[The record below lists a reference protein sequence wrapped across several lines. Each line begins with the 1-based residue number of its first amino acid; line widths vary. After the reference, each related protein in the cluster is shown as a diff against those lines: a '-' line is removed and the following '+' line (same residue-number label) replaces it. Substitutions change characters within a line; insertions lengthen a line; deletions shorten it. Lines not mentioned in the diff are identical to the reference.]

1 MADVTDLKGR
11 GELRDQPRRRGS
23 RTSSAAPG
31 GIRSF
36 VARRLTLGLV
46 QTVAVVLLVFTL
58 TEALPG
64 DAAVALAG
72 DQPDPARIAAIREAM
87 DLDQPAHERLLSWAA
102 GLSHGD
108 FGTSLTSG
116 RPVAD
121 YITDGFG
128 PSLLLA
134 ALTVALLVPLGFG
147 LGVLAAHHEG
157 RLIDRLISSVTLAVY
172 AVPEFALGVLLVT
185 VVALKLAWLPPTAV
199 GYGTDLLGHP
209 AVLVLPVLV
218 LLSRPVCSLSRLVRA
233 GMVDA
238 LASPYTAHARRYGVP
253 GARVRY
259 AHALPNAL
267 APAAQQLARTV
278 DWLLCGVIVV
288 EALFVIPGLGTVL
301 LNAVAER
308 DVPVVQGL
316 AVVFG
321 VLTVVLNL
329 GADLVAYRLTPRAGV
344 AA

>member
-1 MADVTDLKGR
+1 MSGL
-11 GELRDQPRRRGS
+11 P
-23 RTSSAAPG
+23 
-31 GIRSF
+31 SF
-36 VARRLTLGLV
+36 VARRLLLGVV
-46 QTVAVVLLVFTL
+46 QTVAVVLLVFAL

-87 DLDQPAHERLLSWAA
+87 HLDRPAHERLADWAV

-116 RPVAD
+116 RPVGR
-121 YITDGFG
+121 YIADGFG
-128 PSLLLA
+128 PTLLLA
-134 ALTVALLVPLGFG
+134 TLTVTLLVPIGFG
-147 LGVLAAHHEG
+147 LGVLAARRVG
-157 RLIDRLISSVTLAVY
+157 RLTDRLISSVTLAVY

-185 VVALKLAWLPPTAV
+185 VLALRLGWLPPTAV

-209 AVLVLPVLV
+209 AALVLPVLV

-233 GMVDA
+233 GMIDA
-238 LASPYTAHARRYGVP
+238 LASPYVAQARRYGIS
-253 GARVRY
+253 GARILCT
-259 AHALPNAL
+259 HALPGAL
-267 APAAQQLARTV
+267 APAAQHLARTI

-288 EALFVIPGLGTVL
+288 EALYVIPGLGTVL

-329 GADLVAYRLTPRAGV
+329 AADLVAHRLAPRAGV

>member
-1 MADVTDLKGR
+1 MT
-11 GELRDQPRRRGS
+11 
-23 RTSSAAPG
+23 
-31 GIRSF
+31 
-36 VARRLTLGLV
+36 RRLLLGAG
-46 QTVAVVLLVFTL
+46 QTVAVVLLVFAL

-87 DLDQPAHERLLSWAA
+87 QLDRPVHERLADWAT
-102 GLSHGD
+102 GLLHGD

-116 RPVAD
+116 RPVAQ
-121 YITDGFG
+121 YISDGFG
-128 PSLLLA
+128 PTLLLA

-147 LGVLAAHHEG
+147 LGVLAARHEG
-157 RLIDRLISSVTLAVY
+157 GPVDRLVSSLTLAVY

-185 VVALKLAWLPPTAV
+185 VFALRLGWLPPTAV
-199 GYGTDLLGHP
+199 GYGTDLLAHP
-209 AVLVLPVLV
+209 AALVLPVLV
-218 LLSRPVCSLSRLVRA
+218 LLSRPVCSLVRLVRA

-238 LASPYTAHARRYGVP
+238 LASPYVAHARRYGVS

-267 APAAQQLARTV
+267 APAAQQLARTI

-329 GADLVAYRLTPRAGV
+329 GADVVARRLAPRTEV

>member
-1 MADVTDLKGR
+1 MSGL
-11 GELRDQPRRRGS
+11 GS
-23 RTSSAAPG
+23 W
-31 GIRSF
+31 
-36 VARRLTLGLV
+36 VARRLLLGGA
-46 QTVAVVLLVFTL
+46 QTVAVVLLVFAL

-87 DLDQPAHERLLSWAA
+87 ELDRPAYERLADWAT
-102 GLSHGD
+102 GLPHAD
-108 FGTSLTSG
+108 FGTSLASG
-116 RPVAD
+116 RPVTS
-121 YITDGFG
+121 YISGAFG
-128 PSLLLA
+128 PTLLLA
-134 ALTVALLVPLGFG
+134 TLTLALLVPIGVG
-147 LGVLAAHHEG
+147 LGVLAARFEG
-157 RLIDRLISSVTLAVY
+157 RFVDRLVSSVTLGVY

-185 VVALKLAWLPPTAV
+185 VFALRLDWLPPTAV
-199 GYGTDLLGHP
+199 GYGTDLPGHP
-209 AVLVLPVLV
+209 AALVLPVLV

-233 GMVDA
+233 GMIDA
-238 LASPYTAHARRYGVP
+238 LASPYVAHARRYGVP

-259 AHALPNAL
+259 AHALPNAV

-301 LNAVAER
+301 MNAVAER

-329 GADLVAYRLTPRAGV
+329 GADLVAHRFAPRAEV

>member
-1 MADVTDLKGR
+1 MTDSGL
-11 GELRDQPRRRGS
+11 
-23 RTSSAAPG
+23 
-31 GIRSF
+31 RSF
-36 VARRLTLGLV
+36 VARRLLLGV
-46 QTVAVVLLVFTL
+46 MQTVAVVLLVFAL

-72 DQPDPARIAAIREAM
+72 DQPDPARIAAIRESLH
-87 DLDQPAHERLLSWAA
+87 LDRPAPERLLDWAA
-102 GLSHGD
+102 GLLRGD
-108 FGTSLTSG
+108 LDTSLTSG
-116 RPVAD
+116 RPVAR
-121 YITDGFG
+121 YIADGFG
-128 PSLLLA
+128 PTLLLA
-134 ALTVALLVPLGFG
+134 SLTLVLLVPVGFG
-147 LGVLAAHHEG
+147 LGVLAARHEG
-157 RLIDRLISSVTLAVY
+157 RLADRLISSVTLAVY

-185 VVALKLAWLPPTAV
+185 VLALRLGWLPPTAV

-209 AVLVLPVLV
+209 AALVLPVLV
-218 LLSRPVCSLSRLVRA
+218 LLSRPVCSLTRLVRA
-233 GMVDA
+233 GMIDA
-238 LASPYTAHARRYGVP
+238 LASPYVAQARRYGIP
-253 GARVRY
+253 GARIRY
-259 AHALPNAL
+259 THALPNAL

-288 EALFVIPGLGTVL
+288 EALYVIPGLGTVL

-329 GADLVAYRLTPRAGV
+329 GADLVAYRFAPRAGV

>member
-1 MADVTDLKGR
+1 MSGL
-11 GELRDQPRRRGS
+11 
-23 RTSSAAPG
+23 
-31 GIRSF
+31 RSF
-36 VARRLTLGLV
+36 VARRLLLGAA
-46 QTVAVVLLVFTL
+46 QTVAVVLLVFAL

-87 DLDQPAHERLLSWAA
+87 HLDRPAHERLADWTA
-102 GLSHGD
+102 GLLHGD
-108 FGTSLTSG
+108 LGTSLTSG
-116 RPVAD
+116 RPVGQ
-121 YITDGFG
+121 YLSDGFG
-128 PSLLLA
+128 PTLLLA
-134 ALTVALLVPLGFG
+134 TLTLTLLVPIGFG
-147 LGVLAAHHEG
+147 LGVLAARYEG
-157 RLIDRLISSVTLAVY
+157 HLADRLISSVTLAVY

-185 VVALKLAWLPPTAV
+185 VLALRLHWLPPTAV

-209 AVLVLPVLV
+209 AALVLPVLV

-233 GMVDA
+233 GMIDA
-238 LASPYTAHARRYGVP
+238 LASSYVAQARRYGIS
-253 GARVRY
+253 GTRIRY
-259 AHALPNAL
+259 THALPGAL

-288 EALFVIPGLGTVL
+288 EALYVIPGLGTVL

-316 AVVFG
+316 AVMFG

-329 GADLVAYRLTPRAGV
+329 GADLVAHRLAPRAGV

>member
-1 MADVTDLKGR
+1 VR
-11 GELRDQPRRRGS
+11 
-23 RTSSAAPG
+23 PG
-31 GIRSF
+31 GLRSF
-36 VARRLTLGLV
+36 VARRLLLGV
-46 QTVAVVLLVFTL
+46 AQTAAVVLLVFAL

-72 DQPDPARIAAIREAM
+72 DQPDPARIEAIREAM
-87 DLDQPAHERLLSWAA
+87 HLDRPAHERLVDWAA
-102 GLSHGD
+102 GLLHGD

-116 RPVAD
+116 RPVAQ
-121 YITDGFG
+121 YIADGFG
-128 PSLLLA
+128 PTLLLA
-134 ALTVALLVPLGFG
+134 ALTVVLLVPLGFG
-147 LGVLAAHHEG
+147 LGVLAARHEG
-157 RLIDRLISSVTLAVY
+157 GPVDRIVSAVALAVY

-185 VVALKLAWLPPTAV
+185 VLALQWGWLPPTAV
-199 GYGTDLLGHP
+199 GYGTDLLAHP
-209 AVLVLPVLV
+209 AALVLPVLV
-218 LLSRPVCSLSRLVRA
+218 LLSRPVCSLARLVRA

-238 LASPYTAHARRYGVP
+238 LAAPYTVHARRYGI
-253 GARVRY
+253 GAARVRY
-259 AHALPNAL
+259 THALPNAL

-278 DWLLCGVIVV
+278 DWLLSGVIVV
-288 EALFVIPGLGTVL
+288 EALYVIPGLGTVL

-329 GADLVAYRLTPRAGV
+329 GADLVAHRFAPRAGV